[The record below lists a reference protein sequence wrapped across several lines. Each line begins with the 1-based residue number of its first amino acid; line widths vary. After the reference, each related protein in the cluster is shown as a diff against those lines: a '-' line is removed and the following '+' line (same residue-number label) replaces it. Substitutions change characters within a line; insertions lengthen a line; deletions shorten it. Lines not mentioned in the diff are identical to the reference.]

1 MAGHDGCLA
10 LAVSGGSDS
19 LALMHLAAA
28 WARQKGAALPV
39 VLTVDHGLSEGS
51 AKMARRVVRWAKAAG
66 LRAHILGWEGR
77 KPKSGIEAA
86 AREARY
92 RLMGGWMARH
102 DIKML
107 CVGHTEDDQAET
119 FLLRL
124 ARGSGLEGLAAMRPL
139 APWPVPNSAKEKFSD
154 LSVVRP
160 LLGIGRA
167 QLRNHLE
174 AIGQP
179 WADDPMN
186 EDIAFDRVR
195 IRKAAAALAE
205 AGLSAARI
213 AAAAAHLARARAALE
228 TVTAAV
234 LARASRPGAEG
245 FLLDPAALAAAPREI
260 GLRGLA
266 ALLKI
271 AGGRAYGPRFE
282 ALERLF
288 DRLGTGTLG
297 GGATLHGCRI
307 GPARRREQVF
317 GPGTLVLRPESSA
330 SGRKA

>member
-1 MAGHDGCLA
+1 MAGHDGPLA
-10 LAVSGGSDS
+10 VAVSGGSDS
-19 LALMHLAAA
+19 LALMHLAAV
-28 WARQKGAALPV
+28 WARQQSMPAPV

-51 AKMARRVVRWAKAAG
+51 GKTARQVVRWAKAAG
-66 LRAHILGWEGR
+66 LRAHILAWQGR

-86 AREARY
+86 ARAARY
-92 RLMGGWMARH
+92 RLLGGWMTRH
-102 DIKML
+102 GIKTL

-139 APWPVPNSAKEKFSD
+139 APWPVPPSGTEKFAQ

-160 LLGIGRA
+160 LLGVGRA
-167 QLRNHLE
+167 RLRNHLE

-179 WADDPMN
+179 WIDDPMN
-186 EDIAFDRVR
+186 EDTAFDRVR

-205 AGLSAARI
+205 AGLSTSRI
-213 AAAAAHLARARAALE
+213 AAATTHLARARAALE

-234 LARASRPGAEG
+234 LARASRPGADG
-245 FLLDPAALAAAPREI
+245 FLLDPAALAAAPREV
-260 GLRGLA
+260 GLRGLS
-266 ALLKI
+266 ALLKM

-288 DRLGTGTLG
+288 DRIGTGTLG

-307 GPARRREQVF
+307 GPARRRDQVF
-317 GPGTLVLRPESSA
+317 GPDTLVLQPEGSA
-330 SGRKA
+330 RARKA